1 MLSVVKDINIFASD
15 FLYDKLY
22 SFVGNLVK

>member
-1 MLSVVKDINIFASD
+1 MLSVIKDVSIFAND